1 VRTEDRATTDELAE
15 SERPESTE
23 GTWLFADA
31 QAEGYRSRWL
41 ELQARFVDAPRES
54 VEAAD
59 KLVAEVIDEL
69 AGVFV
74 DQQKQLESALA
85 REGKLSTEDLRIAL
99 RRYRSFFDRL
109 LSM

>member
-1 VRTEDRATTDELAE
+1 MRTEDRATADDSTET
-15 SERPESTE
+15 ERTESTE
-23 GTWLFADA
+23 RTWLFADS

-41 ELQARFVDAPRES
+41 ELQSRFVDAPRES

-59 KLVAEVIDEL
+59 KLVAEVIEQL
-69 AGVFV
+69 AGVFAE
-74 DQQKQLESALA
+74 QQTQLESALA
-85 REGKLSTEDLRIAL
+85 REGKLSTEDLRTAL